1 MARPPT
7 QILLTGRP
15 GVGKTTALVRTAEL
29 PAVRGVPTADF
40 YTAELRRQGR
50 RVGFRGVPLAGG
62 EPCVIA
68 HVDLP
73 APRVGRYG
81 VDVAAI
87 DRLAARHL
95 HPDPDRRVVVLVD
108 EIGKMECLSPAF
120 VHRVRTLLDS
130 PTPLLATVG
139 QGGTAF
145 MHEVRRRDD
154 ALLTTVTESNRDRI
168 PERAARWLED
178 RLLTGQR

>member
-1 MARPPT
+1 MGRTPT

-29 PAVRGVPTADF
+29 LAARGIPTAGC
-40 YTAELRRQGR
+40 YTEELRRQGR
-50 RVGFRGVPLAGG
+50 RVGFRGVPLTGG

-68 HVDLP
+68 HLDLP

-95 HPDPDRRVVVLVD
+95 QPDADRGVVVLVD
-108 EIGKMECLSPAF
+108 EIGRMECLSRDF
-120 VHRVRTLLDS
+120 VHRVRALLDS

-139 QGGTAF
+139 RAGADF
-145 MHEVRRRDD
+145 MHEVRRRD

-168 PERAARWLED
+168 PERAARWLEE
-178 RLLTGQR
+178 RFHTARR

>member
-29 PAVRGVPTADF
+29 LAARGVPTAGF
-40 YTAELRRQGR
+40 YTEELRRQGR
-50 RVGFRGVPLAGG
+50 RVGFRGVPLAAG

-68 HVDLP
+68 HIDLP
-73 APRVGRYG
+73 PPRVGRYG
-81 VDVAAI
+81 VDVAAL
-87 DRLAARHL
+87 DRLSSRHL
-95 HPDPDRRVVVLVD
+95 HPDPDRGVVVLVD
-108 EIGKMECLSPAF
+108 EIGKMECLSRDF
-120 VHRVRTLLDS
+120 VHRVRALLDS

-139 QGGTAF
+139 RGGADF

-154 ALLTTVTESNRDRI
+154 ALQSWD
-168 PERAARWLED
+168 ARPPWTCSGL
-178 RLLTGQR
+178 G

>member
-1 MARPPT
+1 MGRTPT

-29 PAVRGVPTADF
+29 LAARGVPTAGF
-40 YTAELRRQGR
+40 YTEELRRQGH
-50 RVGFRGVPLAGG
+50 RVGFRGVPLTAG

-73 APRVGRYG
+73 APRIGPYG
-81 VDVAAI
+81 VDVGAI
-87 DRLAARHL
+87 DRLSAGHL
-95 HPDPDRRVVVLVD
+95 HSDPDRGVVVLID
-108 EIGKMECLSPAF
+108 EIGKMECLSPEF
-120 VHRVRTLLDS
+120 VRRVRALLDS
-130 PTPLLATVG
+130 PTPVLATVG
-139 QGGTAF
+139 RGGFDF

-154 ALLTTVTESNRDRI
+154 ALLTTVTETNRDRI

-178 RLLTGQR
+178 RFHTARR